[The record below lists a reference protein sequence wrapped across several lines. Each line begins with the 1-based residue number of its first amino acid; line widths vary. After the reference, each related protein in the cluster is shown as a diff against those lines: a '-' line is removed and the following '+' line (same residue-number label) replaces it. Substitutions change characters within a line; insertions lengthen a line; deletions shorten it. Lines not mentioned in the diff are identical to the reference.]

1 MAVTAIRKASSSILV
16 TLSAISL
23 VVFAVFFFGGS
34 EINAEGNKVYAY
46 TELLLYWSYVLLG
59 LAALSTL
66 VFAVKSL
73 IESFGRNPK
82 NALISV
88 GGFVALVALLLVTY
102 LMGDTTPIPG
112 NDEGGFNTEGWLKL
126 TDMWIYSTYV
136 LVGLNVLAVLW
147 GGVKGFVNK

>member
-1 MAVTAIRKASSSILV
+1 MAVTAIKKVSSSILV
-16 TLSAISL
+16 ALSAISL
-23 VVFAVFFFGGS
+23 VVFAVFYFGGS
-34 EINAEGNKVYAY
+34 EINAEGNKVYAF
-46 TELLLYWSYVLLG
+46 TDLLLYWSYVLLG

-66 VFAVKSL
+66 GFALKSL
-73 IESFGRNPK
+73 VESFGRNPK

-88 GGFVALVALLLVTY
+88 GGFLALVALLLVTY
-102 LMGDTTPIPG
+102 MMGDATPIPG

-147 GGVKGFVNK
+147 SGAKSLINK